1 MGEKREREDII
12 SKWLKDIEE
21 LVLENVY
28 LEVDR
33 LELILQPQVVRPLLE
48 RVMPERPREIIR
60 AEFKMPLKEY
70 PGQVAEVVIGA
81 TRAEGGSRCKSITI
95 GGEKT
100 PAFYLFEGIQPHRPV
115 IVGDVFDMEISL
127 PKPVREHLRDALLD
141 PAEWARLYVE
151 KYGVDMIDI
160 ELISTDPLLKD
171 TSPKEAAKVVEEV
184 LQAVDV
190 PLIIGGSGNP
200 EKDGEVLMKAAEVA
214 EGERVLLSSATLDLY
229 EPIAEAAKRYGHVVL
244 AWTSLDINQQ
254 KELDRRLFEHLPKE
268 RIVMDPTSAALG
280 YGIEYAFTVMERMR
294 LAALWGDEE
303 LQMPMAAATSNSW
316 AAREAWRKAPELGP
330 RRLRGPLWETVASLT
345 FLLAGVDM
353 FIMLHPAAMRTLR
366 DVIDWLMA
374 EGEASSSGYV
384 DWVSLE
390 VG

>member
-1 MGEKREREDII
+1 MAKGEEREDVI
-12 SKWLKDIEE
+12 SKWLKDLEE
-21 LVLENVY
+21 LILEDVEM
-28 LEVDR
+28 EVDR
-33 LELILQPQVVRPLLE
+33 LELILQPQVVKPLLE
-48 RVMPERPREIIR
+48 RVAPAKPTELLKE
-60 AEFKMPLKEY
+60 EFKPPIKEY
-70 PGQVAEVVIGA
+70 PGQVVEVVLGA
-81 TRAEGGSRCKSITI
+81 TRSEGGSRCRSITI

-100 PAFYLFEGIQPHRPV
+100 PAFYLFEGAQPHRPV
-115 IVGDVFDMEISL
+115 IVGDVFDMKISL
-127 PKPVREHLRDALLD
+127 PKPVRESLGDVLSD
-141 PAEWARLYVE
+141 PAEWARVYVE

-171 TSPKEAAKVVEEV
+171 TPAREAAKTVEEV

-190 PLIIGGSGNP
+190 PLIVGGSGNP

-229 EPIAEAAKRYGHVVL
+229 EPIAEAAKKYGHAVL

-254 KELDRRLFEHLPKE
+254 KELDRRLFEYLPKE
-268 RIVMDPTSAALG
+268 RIVIDPTSAALG

-316 AAREAWRKAPELGP
+316 AAREAWKKAPELGP
-330 RRLRGPLWETVASLT
+330 RRLRGPLWEAIASLT

-374 EGEASSSGYV
+374 EGEAVKTTYE
-384 DWVSLE
+384 DWVSME
-390 VG
+390 V

>member
-1 MGEKREREDII
+1 MAKGEEREDII
-12 SKWLKDIEE
+12 SKWLKDLEE
-21 LVLENVY
+21 LILEDVQMD
-28 LEVDR
+28 VDR
-33 LELILQPQVVRPLLE
+33 LELILQPQVVKPLLE
-48 RVMPERPREIIR
+48 KVVPAKPTELLKE
-60 AEFKMPLKEY
+60 EFKPPIKEY
-70 PGQVAEVVIGA
+70 PGQVVEVVLGA
-81 TRAEGGSRCKSITI
+81 TRAEGGSRCRSITI

-100 PAFYLFEGIQPHRPV
+100 PAFYLFEGVQPHRPV

-127 PKPVREHLRDALLD
+127 PKPVRESLGDVLSD
-141 PAEWARLYVE
+141 PAEWARVYVE

-171 TSPKEAAKVVEEV
+171 TPAREAAKTVEEV

-190 PLIIGGSGNP
+190 PLIVGGSGNP

-229 EPIAEAAKRYGHVVL
+229 EPIAEAAKKYGHVVL

-254 KELDRRLFEHLPKE
+254 KELDRRLFEYIPKE

-330 RRLRGPLWETVASLT
+330 RRLRGPLWEAIASLT

-374 EGEASSSGYV
+374 EGEAVKSTYE
-384 DWVSLE
+384 DWVSME
-390 VG
+390 V

>member
-1 MGEKREREDII
+1 MAKGEEREDII
-12 SKWLKDIEE
+12 SKWLKDLEE
-21 LVLENVY
+21 LILEDV
-28 LEVDR
+28 EMEADR
-33 LELILQPQVVRPLLE
+33 LELILQPQVVKPLLE
-48 RVMPERPREIIR
+48 KVAPAKPTELLKE
-60 AEFKMPLKEY
+60 EFKPPIKEY
-70 PGQVAEVVIGA
+70 PGQVVEVVLGA
-81 TRAEGGSRCKSITI
+81 TRSEGGSRCRSITI

-100 PAFYLFEGIQPHRPV
+100 PAFYLFEGAQPHRPV
-115 IVGDVFDMEISL
+115 IVGDVFDMKISL
-127 PKPVREHLRDALLD
+127 PKPVRESLGDVLSD
-141 PAEWARLYVE
+141 PAEWARVYVE

-171 TSPKEAAKVVEEV
+171 TPAREAAKTVEEV

-190 PLIIGGSGNP
+190 PLIVGGSGNP

-229 EPIAEAAKRYGHVVL
+229 EPIAEAAKKYGHAVL

-254 KELDRRLFEHLPKE
+254 KELDRRLFEYLPKE
-268 RIVMDPTSAALG
+268 RIVIDPTSAALG

-330 RRLRGPLWETVASLT
+330 RRLRGPLWEAIASLT

-374 EGEASSSGYV
+374 EGEAVKTTYE
-384 DWVSLE
+384 DWVSME
-390 VG
+390 V

>member
-1 MGEKREREDII
+1 MSKKEDFI
-12 SKWLKDIEE
+12 SRWLRDLDE

-28 LEVDR
+28 LEMDR
-33 LELILQPQVVRPLLE
+33 LEFILQPQVLRPLLE
-48 RVMPERPREIIR
+48 RVMPERPREILK
-60 AEFKMPLKEY
+60 AEFKIPIKEY

-81 TRAEGGSRCKSITI
+81 TKAEGGSRCRSITI

-100 PAFYLFEGIQPHRPV
+100 PAFYLFEGAQPHRPV

-127 PKPVREHLRDALLD
+127 PKPVREHIEDAIYD

-151 KYGVDMIDI
+151 KFGVDMIDI

-171 TSPKEAAKVVEEV
+171 TSAREAARVVEDV

-190 PLIIGGSGNP
+190 PLIVGGSGSP

-214 EGERVLLSSATLDLY
+214 EGEKVLLSSATLDLY
-229 EPIAEAAKRYGHVVL
+229 EPIAEAAKKYGHVVL

-254 KELDRRLFEHLPKE
+254 KELDRRLFEYLPKE

-316 AAREAWRKAPELGP
+316 AAREAWKKAPELGP

-353 FIMLHPAAMRTLR
+353 FIMLHPAAMRTLK

-374 EGEASSSGYV
+374 REKQFQADYE

-390 VG
+390 VS